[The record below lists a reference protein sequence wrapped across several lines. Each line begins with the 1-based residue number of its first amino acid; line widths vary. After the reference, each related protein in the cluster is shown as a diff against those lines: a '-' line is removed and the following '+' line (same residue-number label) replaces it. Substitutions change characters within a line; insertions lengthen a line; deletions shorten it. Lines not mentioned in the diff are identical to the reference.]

1 MTKVEFLEI
10 WTGSGLFD
18 IGVGM
23 RFRELEQLHYVIWD
37 LSAKFDVITG

>member
-1 MTKVEFLEI
+1 MAKVEFLEI

-23 RFRELEQLHYVIWD
+23 RFRELEQLRCVIWD
-37 LSAKFDVITG
+37 LPANIDVILG